1 MDINNNFMGKNSQK
15 PTQQPGP
22 CRPLQH
28 RKAVAKRV
36 HGKGNISS
44 GNSLADTG
52 GYNAACA
59 SGPLAVGENTFY
71 LIIQKLQ

>member
-1 MDINNNFMGKNSQK
+1 MEITNNFICKNLRK

-22 CRPLQH
+22 CHPLQ
-28 RKAVAKRV
+28 RKKAVAKRV

-44 GNSLADTG
+44 GSSLADTG

-59 SGPLAVGENTFY
+59 SGPLAVGENNFSFM
-71 LIIQKLQ
+71 IQELQ